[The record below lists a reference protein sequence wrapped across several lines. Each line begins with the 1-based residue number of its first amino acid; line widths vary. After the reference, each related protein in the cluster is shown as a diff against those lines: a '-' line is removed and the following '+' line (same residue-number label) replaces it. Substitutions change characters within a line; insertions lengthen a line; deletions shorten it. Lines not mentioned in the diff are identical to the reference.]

1 MKIALDRI
9 AESLAKPVTAPKA
22 QEALIHAGLVVEN
35 IEQVGATQVLDVEV
49 TSNRPDCLSYFGL
62 ARELATLLDRRFSEP
77 EVSLV
82 ESAASA
88 GQFAAVQLAAP
99 DLCPYY
105 SARVIRNV
113 KVGPSPYWLR
123 QTLEAIG
130 LRSVNNVVDVT
141 NFVLM
146 ETGQPLHAFDLDKL
160 AGRNIIV
167 RRATEN
173 ETLTTLDGRLH
184 RLDAQTLVIADT
196 QAPVALAGIM
206 GGKDTE
212 VTSSTVHVLLESA
225 RFAPSAIRSAA
236 RRLGLSSDSSFR
248 FERGVDPAMAEFAS
262 RRAAA
267 LIVAIA
273 AGELAEGVLA
283 EGTAGVPPQ
292 SVSVRLA
299 RVQRILGVEVSPSI
313 LLDIF
318 QRLKFDPQLREDRID
333 CFVPS
338 FRSDISREIDLIEEI
353 CRVWGYGNIPVG
365 RVISHGIEPMD
376 PAAAAARMMRQTLA
390 ACGWHETNTYSFV
403 DQKEA
408 EFFLD
413 HSRVPVQVSDAV
425 RKSTNF
431 LRPSVWP
438 GLLRARQLN
447 QNNGEPKARLFEHA
461 RAYWQLRSHPAEAPG
476 EEHRLALIGNDV
488 AEVLGAVDVLLA
500 RVNPQAVLAVK
511 PQDRPGLMAGAAG
524 ELRVS
529 TRGTKNGSSGDRHI
543 GFVGEFSRNV
553 VKFYDLRH
561 SAAGVELCWDALVQ
575 LYCPIRVGRP
585 LPRFPAVNRDLSV
598 VLENSI
604 RWADVRASLI
614 DSELEFL
621 ESVRFVG
628 TWQSSQIGIGKKSCT
643 FTLTFRDLQ
652 TTLRSEQVDA
662 QVRRAVE
669 VLGKKFHASLRV

>member
-9 AESLAKPVTAPKA
+9 AEYLDKPVAAPEA
-22 QEALIHAGLVVEN
+22 QEALIQAGLVVES
-35 IEQVGATQVLDVEV
+35 IERVGDTQVLDVEV
-49 TSNRPDCLSYFGL
+49 TSNRPDCLSYLGL
-62 ARELATLLDRRFSEP
+62 ARELATLLDRRFGAP

-82 ESAASA
+82 ELAASA

-113 KVGPSPYWLR
+113 KVGPSPPWLR

-160 AGRNIIV
+160 AGRRIII
-167 RRATEN
+167 RRAVEN
-173 ETLTTLDGRLH
+173 ETITTLDGRNH
-184 RLDAQTLVIADT
+184 SLDAQTLVIADT

-206 GGKDTE
+206 GGKDTQ
-212 VTSSTVHVLLESA
+212 VTSNSTNVLLESA

-273 AGELAEGVLA
+273 GAELARGVLA
-283 EGTAGVPPQ
+283 EGTAAVPPR

-299 RVQRILGVEVSPSI
+299 RVQRILGVEVSTSI

-318 QRLKFDPQLREDRID
+318 QRLKFDPQLREDRIE

-338 FRSDISREIDLIEEI
+338 FRGDISREIDLIEEI
-353 CRVWGYGNIPVG
+353 CRVWGYGNIPVE

-376 PAAAAARMMRQTLA
+376 PVVAAARMMRQTLA
-390 ACGWHETNTYSFV
+390 ACGWHEAITYSFV
-403 DQKEA
+403 EQKEA

-413 HSRVPVQVSDAV
+413 NSRNPVQVSDAV

-447 QNNGEPKARLFEHA
+447 QNNGEPEARLFEHA
-461 RAYWQLRSHPAEAPG
+461 RAYWQPRSHPAGAPG

-488 AEVLGAVDVLLA
+488 AEVLGAVEVLLA
-500 RVNPQAVLAVK
+500 RVNPQASLTVK
-511 PQDRPGLMAGAAG
+511 PQDRPGLAVGAAG

-529 TRGTKNGSSGDRHI
+529 TRGPKNGSSGDVNI
-543 GFVGEFSRNV
+543 GFAGEFSRDV
-553 VKFYDLRH
+553 VKFYDLRL
-561 SAAGVELCWDALVQ
+561 SAAGVELSWDTLVR
-575 LYCPIRVGRP
+575 LYCPIRVDRP
-585 LPRFPAVNRDLSV
+585 LPRFPAVTRDLSV

-604 RWADVRASLI
+604 HWADVRAALI
-614 DSELEFL
+614 NSGLEFF
-621 ESVRFVG
+621 ETVRFVG
-628 TWQSSQIGIGKKSCT
+628 TWRSSQIGIGRKSCT

-652 TTLRSEQVDA
+652 TTLRSEQVDT

-669 VLGKKFHASLRV
+669 VLEKKFHASLRA